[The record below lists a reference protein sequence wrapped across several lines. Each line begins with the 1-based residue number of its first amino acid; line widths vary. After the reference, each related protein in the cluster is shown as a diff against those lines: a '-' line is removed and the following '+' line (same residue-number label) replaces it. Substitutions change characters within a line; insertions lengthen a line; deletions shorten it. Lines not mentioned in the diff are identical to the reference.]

1 MFSTKSPDG
10 YARELGARLR
20 SLRLQRNITQSVLAL
35 RAGVS
40 VPTLRALESGGR
52 GTVATLAHVL
62 YALGRERELDA
73 LLAPDPPS
81 TLEDVTAPRVR
92 QRARS

>member
-1 MFSTKSPDG
+1 MFDVKTPPDL
-10 YARELGARLR
+10 ARDVGARLR
-20 SLRLQRNITQSVLAL
+20 ELRLQRNMTQDDLAR

-40 VPTLRALESGGR
+40 RPTVGSLERR
-52 GTVATLAHVL
+52 GQGTIETLARVL

-81 TLEDVTAPRVR
+81 TLVEVSQRKKR
-92 QRARS
+92 KRARP